1 MALKTLHPEKIAHG
15 EQVKAL
21 LNFNFILFSN
31 YIQQFQ
37 LHCQQ
42 PCQVFAT
49 KGNLSIR
56 KDLNS
61 HRIGLVRHH
70 GCRFIVLE

>member
-21 LNFNFILFSN
+21 LNFIFVLFLN
-31 YIQQFQ
+31 YIQQFH

-42 PCQVFAT
+42 SCKVFAT
-49 KGNLSIR
+49 KVNFSRR
-56 KDLNS
+56 KELNS
-61 HRIGLVRHH
+61 HKIGLVRHH